1 MRKSMPL
8 FICIGITLLNSGCS
22 LHAVRPYERSQ
33 LVKLDR
39 VQRRDEVPAAQRIR
53 HSDLQE
59 AARDARQDDIAGR
72 R

>member
-1 MRKSMPL
+1 MRSSTAL
-8 FICIGITLLNSGCS
+8 FVCIGITLLTNGCS

-39 VQRRDEVPAAQRIR
+39 AQLRDEVPAAQRNR
-53 HSDLQE
+53 HRDLQE